1 MTKKKVSPA
10 LAGRMKRY
18 ELICDIYT
26 QKREQYE
33 RVTYLY
39 RDIAKKVGCS
49 DATVIKVLKF
59 YNII

>member
-10 LAGRMKRY
+10 LAGKMKRNK
-18 ELICDIYT
+18 LICDIYT

-49 DATVIKVLKF
+49 DATVINVLKL

>member
-1 MTKKKVSPA
+1 
-10 LAGRMKRY
+10 MKRY